1 MQRIV
6 FRLGLFEQQ
15 GALAYS
21 RGALGV
27 LVRALFEANVAYLI
41 AHPRTPAFAEVR
53 VRHAPSV
60 LRCASAGTRQLEW
73 RGVESILREGAG
85 DAVSLA
91 CWACAERAL
100 QGERVRPVL
109 RWSPWGHYDV
119 VLQAADG
126 TIEDVVASVLEREGL
141 SPALV
146 IGPSHLQAPATEIA
160 FRLRLFRG
168 EPARHYS
175 ERVLSVLLRTLVRA
189 NLLYLRTHD
198 APRLYE
204 AGVHYEAE
212 PYPQEEWKGIA
223 AILADGQG
231 DCEDL
236 ATYRAAE
243 LLAQGER
250 ARPVFRWRPVGPLS
264 VYHILV
270 R

>member
-6 FRLGLFEQQ
+6 FRLGLFAE
-15 GALAYS
+15 GDALAYS
-21 RGALGV
+21 RRALGV
-27 LVRALFEANVAYLI
+27 LVRALFETNVAYLI
-41 AHPRTPAFAEVR
+41 AHPRTPAFAEAR
-53 VRHAPSV
+53 VRHAPSS
-60 LRCASAGTRQLEW
+60 LRAGQLEW
-73 RGVESILREGAG
+73 RGVESIFREGAG

-100 QGERVRPVL
+100 QGERVRPAL
-109 RWSPWGHYDV
+109 RWFPWGHYDV
-119 VLQAADG
+119 VLQTADG
-126 TIEDVVASVLEREGL
+126 RIEDPVAPVLERGGL
-141 SPALV
+141 SAAFV
-146 IGPSHLQAPATEIA
+146 IGPNHLQAPAHEIA
-160 FRLRLFRG
+160 LRLRLFRG

-189 NLLYLRTHD
+189 NLLYLRTHAD